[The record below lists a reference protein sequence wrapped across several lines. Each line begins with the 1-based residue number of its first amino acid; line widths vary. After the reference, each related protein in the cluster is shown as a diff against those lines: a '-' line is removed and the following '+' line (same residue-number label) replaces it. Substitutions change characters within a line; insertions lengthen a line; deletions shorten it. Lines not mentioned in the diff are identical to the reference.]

1 MSEHPRS
8 IDRSSSDAGALS
20 AAEASFAQQAGA
32 ALRRAEAV
40 PPDFELRVMRAVA
53 SEAPPDGVS
62 GRGVTVA
69 RWWTRPRHLT
79 LSPLGGLALAAGFAG
94 LVALG
99 AWGVAGQPGAVGSSA
114 SPGVSVASARTDT
127 VHLVR
132 FVFVEPTA
140 FRVALAGDFNGWSTE
155 ARPLAMS
162 GANGVWSVTVPLA
175 PGRYEYAFVV
185 DGERWVA
192 DPFARRVSDE
202 FGGES
207 SVIRL
212 DGSEIRTM

>member
-1 MSEHPRS
+1 MSENPRS
-8 IDRSSSDAGALS
+8 TDQSSSDAGALS
-20 AAEASFAQQAGA
+20 AAEASFAQRVGA

-40 PPDFELRVMRAVA
+40 PPDLERHVMRAVA
-53 SEAPPDGVS
+53 SEAPDGFS

-99 AWGVAGQPGAVGSSA
+99 AWGVAGQLGAVGWSA
-114 SPGVSVASARTDT
+114 SRGASVASARTDT

-140 FRVALAGDFNGWSTE
+140 SRVALAGDFNGWSTE

-162 GANGVWSVTVPLA
+162 GDNGVWSVTVPLA
-175 PGRYEYAFVV
+175 AGRYEYAFVV